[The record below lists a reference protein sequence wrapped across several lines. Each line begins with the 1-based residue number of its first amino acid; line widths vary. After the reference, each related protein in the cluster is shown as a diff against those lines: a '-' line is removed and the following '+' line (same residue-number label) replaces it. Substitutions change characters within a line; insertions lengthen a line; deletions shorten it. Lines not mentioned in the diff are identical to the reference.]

1 MYKLGIDVGGTNT
14 DAVLIDSN
22 LNVIAEVKNPTS
34 GNMAVLGAPVTL
46 TVGIE
51 SQPYQGELSV
61 SLPAAEQERVLRV
74 TLVVNNEEYAKY
86 EGTIAAGGEN
96 VMLIPLSASVAG
108 DLECRIYLNGELFS
122 TQTATLR

>member
-1 MYKLGIDVGGTNT
+1 M
-14 DAVLIDSN
+14 
-22 LNVIAEVKNPTS
+22 
-34 GNMAVLGAPVTL
+34 
-46 TVGIE
+46 
-51 SQPYQGELSV
+51 
-61 SLPAAEQERVLRV
+61 LRV